1 MLNHFDKRPVATTDP
16 TPGAGPSS
24 RPAPPTLAPPEITS
38 IADAMREA
46 ARLAAVRDLLA
57 EREQELRAW
66 LEAKAATHTAAEGTA
81 FNCPVKGLGRVYV
94 TEPGIRLE
102 PIDRATFGAWALAS
116 RPSQARR
123 RLVAAA
129 ERIDRW
135 LNAPGEDAEDRAA
148 RLRELLDDPKAV
160 EQSVLLSET
169 LLEDLAA
176 TCVVTEDGTVVDVE
190 TGETVPV
197 RAVPNSAPTLVIKVD
212 RLARRRFAAE
222 LRRRFSML
230 GQPAVRSGPSVGLD
244 GRTGDSRQA
253 E

>member
-1 MLNHFDKRPVATTDP
+1 MLNQFDKRAVATTDLTPEPVSSSPPVSP
-16 TPGAGPSS
+16 TS
-24 RPAPPTLAPPEITS
+24 APPGIAS
-38 IADAMREA
+38 VADALREA

-81 FNCPVKGLGRVYV
+81 FNCPVKGLGRAYV

-102 PIDRATFGAWALAS
+102 PLDQAAFGAWALAS
-116 RPSQARR
+116 RPGQARH
-123 RLVAAA
+123 RLVAVA

-135 LNAPGEDAEDRAA
+135 LNAPGGDAGDRAA

-160 EQSVLLSET
+160 EESVLLSEA
-169 LLEDLAA
+169 LLEELAA

-197 RAVPNSAPTLVIKVD
+197 RAVPNSAPTLVIRVD
-212 RLARRRFAAE
+212 RPARRRFVAE
-222 LRRRFSML
+222 LRRRFPML
-230 GQPAVRSGPSVGLD
+230 GQPAVRPAPSVAPN
-244 GRTGDSRQA
+244 GRAGESRQA
-253 E
+253 G